1 MLNKSFKFLGWVCS
15 IFLLIL
21 SITFITKE
29 VSKETINNVPTNA
42 SSLSKVHF
50 IDVGQ
55 GDAILIETDEHY
67 MLIDAGENNQGTTV
81 VNYLKELG
89 IKKLDYVIGTHP
101 HSDHI
106 GGLDTVIY
114 SFDIG
119 KVIMPDVVHTTKT
132 FEDVLDAI
140 SEKDLKITKAI
151 AGTTYSLG
159 TTSFTIVAPNGSD
172 YDGLNDY
179 SVGIKFV
186 NGENSFLLTGDAE
199 KLSETEML
207 HNGID
212 LSADVLKLGH
222 HGSST
227 SSQEDFLDEVQPDYA
242 VISAGVDNSYGHP
255 HVETLQKLK
264 DRNIEVFRTD
274 LQNTIIFTSDGEHI
288 TVNKE
293 PYSITQSDLSRATK
307 NNSAKSAKDKS
318 KNSGSTIVHITNTGR
333 KYHVAGCRFLKVD
346 IEVTL
351 DEALA
356 KGLEPCG
363 TCKPPAK

>member
-1 MLNKSFKFLGWVCS
+1 
-15 IFLLIL
+15 
-21 SITFITKE
+21 
-29 VSKETINNVPTNA
+29 
-42 SSLSKVHF
+42 
-50 IDVGQ
+50 
-55 GDAILIETDEHY
+55 
-67 MLIDAGENNQGTTV
+67 
-81 VNYLKELG
+81 
-89 IKKLDYVIGTHP
+89 
-101 HSDHI
+101 
-106 GGLDTVIY
+106 
-114 SFDIG
+114 
-119 KVIMPDVVHTTKT
+119 MPDVVHTTKT

-140 SEKDLKITKAI
+140 SEKGLKITKAI
-151 AGTTYSLG
+151 AGNTYSLG

-172 YDGLNDY
+172 YDELNDY
-179 SVGIKFV
+179 SVGIKFI

-199 KLSETEML
+199 KISETEML

-242 VISAGVDNSYGHP
+242 VISAGIDNSYGHP

-274 LQNTIIFTSDGEHI
+274 LQDTIIFTSDGEHI

-293 PYSITQSDLSRATK
+293 PYSITQSDLSRTTK
-307 NNSAKSAKDKS
+307 NNSTNSARDKS
-318 KNSGSTIVHITNTGR
+318 KNSGSTIVHITNTGL
-333 KYHVAGCRFLKVD
+333 KYHATGCRFLKVD

-363 TCKPPAK
+363 TCKPPTK